1 MPARGTPVR
10 VNNPVAGAGAHHDL
24 MLAFLD
30 HWLGDRPL
38 SEEIRRTLLAS
49 L

>member
-1 MPARGTPVR
+1 VPQEAACVSFRRWRCSRCG
-10 VNNPVAGAGAHHDL
+10 L

-38 SEEIRRTLLAS
+38 SEEIKRTLLAS